1 MRGNEYHEYIFLKIT
16 SIKPRNDQNTTGVYP
31 GHVLKHC
38 VALAIKQ
45 GNTGSAP
52 INFTCQSAMSSFF
65 FSHNND
71 NRNHKKNLLSMS
83 IQLLQPEIRMKNNK

>member
-65 FSHNND
+65 
-71 NRNHKKNLLSMS
+71 LIM
-83 IQLLQPEIRMKNNK
+83 ITEITKNNYKVCQFNCYSPK